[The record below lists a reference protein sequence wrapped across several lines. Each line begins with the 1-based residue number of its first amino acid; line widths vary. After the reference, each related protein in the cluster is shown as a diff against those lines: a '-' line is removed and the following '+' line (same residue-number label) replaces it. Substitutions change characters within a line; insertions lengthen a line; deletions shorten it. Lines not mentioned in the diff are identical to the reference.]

1 MCNNNQNKKEMKVYF
16 SNNAPKAIGPYSQAV
31 QTGNLLYC
39 SGQTPIEPESMK
51 IEIASIE
58 GQTKRAIKNLEAI
71 LQEAGLTLKNVVK
84 TNVFLTDMENFS
96 KMNEIYAMCFGEH
109 RPARTT
115 IAVKGLPYNALVEI
129 ECIAEF
135 KNNSK
140 H

>member
-1 MCNNNQNKKEMKVYF
+1 MKVYF

-39 SGQTPIEPESMK
+39 SGQTPIELESMK
-51 IEIASIE
+51 IEIANIE

-96 KMNEIYAMCFGEH
+96 KMNEIYTMCFGEH

-135 KNNSK
+135 KNNIK